1 MPTNA
6 RARSWSA
13 TVVCTRSRL
22 ATAVTLV
29 CASAVPRGPSASA
42 ARSWYADLSTSI
54 ASTSS
59 SRAISRR
66 PTRTSGWA
74 TWPAPENARGW
85 SPSSGSCGAR
95 CCCSPKPN
103 DRGHGHLAG
112 SRSRRCALECEL
124 TEDKGQ
130 DPFAHLK
137 QRASERADRT
147 VERIRAGI
155 AALLAT
161 DQKITAESLKQ
172 VTREL
177 EPGFAGLSFQV
188 IRRNQLAYAL
198 YREAA
203 DAFSAPA
210 PPDNQRRKER

>member
-1 MPTNA
+1 M
-6 RARSWSA
+6 
-13 TVVCTRSRL
+13 
-22 ATAVTLV
+22 
-29 CASAVPRGPSASA
+29 
-42 ARSWYADLSTSI
+42 
-54 ASTSS
+54 
-59 SRAISRR
+59 
-66 PTRTSGWA
+66 
-74 TWPAPENARGW
+74 
-85 SPSSGSCGAR
+85 
-95 CCCSPKPN
+95 
-103 DRGHGHLAG
+103 
-112 SRSRRCALECEL
+112 

-198 YREAA
+198 YREVAA
-203 DAFSAPA
+203 AFTPPA
-210 PPDNQRRKER
+210 PLNRRGPTQRRPRHTNDRRSRSSYDPLQRLSKRDLVRRIRALEGQLEAELQKRGALAYDQQVLRARLVRLETELVLRQAERSDDDRGQKTWG